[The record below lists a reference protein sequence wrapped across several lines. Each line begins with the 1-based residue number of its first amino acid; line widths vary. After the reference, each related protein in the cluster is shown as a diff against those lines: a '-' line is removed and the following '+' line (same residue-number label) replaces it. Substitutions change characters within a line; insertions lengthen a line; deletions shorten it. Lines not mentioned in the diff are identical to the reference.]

1 MSDPISII
9 GIVITV
15 GGIARDIV
23 SSLVSY
29 FDAVR
34 DAPKQSQE
42 LRHEMCSISNL
53 LNSLHTALMSVG
65 TGNTVSI
72 VTLASVSESISQLQ
86 SLLREME
93 ARVAKPK
100 TVGISRLK
108 WPFSERENTGF
119 ISKIER
125 YKANL
130 LMALSIKGGS
140 DMNVKSQLIRR
151 TDISAVLRDVEKDKR
166 RKILNWLSTGSN
178 TRHEELKKCTVKNS
192 GQWFLGTEEYKGWVD
207 GTKPSCL
214 LCHGIRDPF

>member
-1 MSDPISII
+1 MSDPISIV
-9 GIVITV
+9 GTVIAV
-15 GGIARDIV
+15 GGVAREIV

-29 FDAVR
+29 FEAVR

-53 LNSLHTALMSVG
+53 LNSLHAALMSVG
-65 TGNTVSI
+65 TGNIISTVL
-72 VTLASVSESISQLQ
+72 VSVNESMSELR
-86 SLLREME
+86 SLLSEME

-100 TVGISRLK
+100 TVGIAKLK
-108 WPFSERENTGF
+108 WPFSEKENTRF

-140 DMNVKSQLIRR
+140 HMYVKSLLMRR

-166 RKILNWLSTGSN
+166 RKIMLWLSTGSN

-192 GQWFLGTEEYKGWVD
+192 GRWFLKTEEYQGWVD

-214 LCHGIRDPF
+214 LCHGIRDPL